1 MNKEIMCVLCP
12 NSCCLKVE
20 YNEHTKEIVSLSGNK
35 CKRGRGFAEQEITNP
50 LRTLTYSIIVEGGTL
65 PLVSTR
71 SKEPIPFCEIIKTAE
86 QLRKIRLAAPIKSG
100 DVIFENDICTIIA
113 TKNIPKSK

>member
-12 NSCCLKVE
+12 NSCCLKIK
-20 YNEHTKEIVSLSGNK
+20 YDNQTKEILSLFGNK
-35 CKRGRGFAEQEITNP
+35 CKRGKGFAEQEITNP
-50 LRTLTYSIIVEGGTL
+50 LRTLTFSVLVEGGTL

-71 SKEPIPFCEIIKTAE
+71 SEKPMPFCEIIKTAE

-113 TKNIPKSK
+113 TKNIPKGE

>member
-12 NSCCLKVE
+12 NSCYLNVE
-20 YNEHTKEIVSLSGNK
+20 YNEQTKEVMSVSGNK
-35 CKRGRGFAEQEITNP
+35 CKRGKGFAEQEITNP
-50 LRTLTYSIIVEGGTL
+50 LRTLTYSVLVEGGTL

-71 SKEPIPFCEIIKTAE
+71 SKKPIPFCEIIKTAE
-86 QLRKIRLAAPIKSG
+86 QLRLVSLAAPIKSG

-113 TKNIPKSK
+113 TKSIPKAD